1 VDESQQLLLGV
12 LSYGRTP
19 CLIGQPYAYTRI
31 SVYVNWIEQQMA
43 NMLKLNSKSLER
55 TKLRKNYT

>member
-1 VDESQQLLLGV
+1 VDESKQSLYGL

-19 CLIGQPYAYTRI
+19 CEIGKPYAFTRI

-43 NMLKLNSKSLER
+43 NMLKMNAKSI
-55 TKLRKNYT
+55 K